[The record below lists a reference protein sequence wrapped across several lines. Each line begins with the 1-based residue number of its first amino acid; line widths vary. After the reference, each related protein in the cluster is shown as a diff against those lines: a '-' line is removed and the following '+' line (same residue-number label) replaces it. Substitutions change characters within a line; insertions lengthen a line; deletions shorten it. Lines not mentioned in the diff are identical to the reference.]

1 MYTCIYLLAHLIV
14 TLCIYSPIL
23 LLLLVDL
30 KSHFESYGRV
40 LEVTV
45 IPAKVY
51 ALTTYGFV
59 TYANLTDAS
68 KALEDKNAHYRL
80 LGEGVSVI
88 IDAVYCYHCIVLFI
102 CDVYTNM

>member
-1 MYTCIYLLAHLIV
+1 M
-14 TLCIYSPIL
+14 
-23 LLLLVDL
+23 
-30 KSHFESYGRV
+30 
-40 LEVTV
+40 